1 MSLLIPP
8 PSVKYDHITSASF
21 HQINLALDSKIR
33 FMMHTTPKHFA
44 YDTQILMPDIKNCWK
59 LNVRRPIL
67 DAWQLNQ
74 TVSETQITLQH

>member
-1 MSLLIPP
+1 
-8 PSVKYDHITSASF
+8 
-21 HQINLALDSKIR
+21 
-33 FMMHTTPKHFA
+33 
-44 YDTQILMPDIKNCWK
+44 MPDIKNCWK